1 MMIRLEKARG
11 DLLETARTAG
21 KSELATG
28 ILHNVGNVLNS
39 VNISA
44 ALVGQR
50 LDELCIRDL
59 ERLAAVLTEHAEDLP
74 TFLTSDPRGKHIE
87 PFLAALVKQL
97 REERGSIRDE
107 VQSLS
112 DGIEHICELIKSQ
125 QGIAKKTSLREFTNL
140 ADRFD
145 EALMITQK
153 AQGESSQLVVIKR
166 YEQLPEIEIDKH
178 RLLEILVN
186 LIQNA
191 RQATSGPSQEVLLE
205 LRKSAD
211 GMLAL
216 SVADNGCGIAKE
228 DLIRIFSMGYT
239 TRDDGHGF
247 GLHSCANVA
256 KEMGGSLRVQSDG
269 VGRGACFTLE
279 VPERPPGS
287 LETVTDSASVRRGG
301 AA

>member
-1 MMIRLEKARG
+1 M
-11 DLLETARTAG
+11 
-21 KSELATG
+21 
-28 ILHNVGNVLNS
+28 
-39 VNISA
+39 NISA

-50 LDELCIRDL
+50 IDELCIHDL
-59 ERLAAVLTEHAEDLP
+59 ERLAAVLSEHAEDLP

-87 PFLAALVKQL
+87 PFLGALVKQL
-97 REERGSIRDE
+97 KEERSSIRDE

-112 DGIEHICELIKSQ
+112 DGVEHICELIKSQ

-145 EALMITQK
+145 EALMITQR

-166 YEQLPEIEIDKH
+166 YEQLPEVEIDKH

-205 LRKSAD
+205 LRRSD
-211 GMLAL
+211 GGMIAL

-228 DLIRIFSMGYT
+228 DLIRIFSMGFT

-256 KEMGGSLRVQSDG
+256 KEMGGSLRVHSDG
-269 VGRGACFTLE
+269 NGRGACFILE
-279 VPERPPGS
+279 VPECPAGRPEATPESGS
-287 LETVTDSASVRRGG
+287 VPHGG